1 MKFPKL
7 FGKKG
12 SDSEDDEFDE
22 ESDDE
27 SEEESDDDND
37 HDDDDESDDEDD
49 EDGEKRPA
57 GRGRL
62 IIIAAAAVIVLG
74 TGAGGAWYFLAGDEP
89 TPKAKRDHKG
99 PIAVL
104 ELKPTKRALTPP
116 PGGGLNAIAAKGQE
130 QGPGAGIMVP
140 AATLAAFGNI
150 PQAEPGEPL
159 AEVPDPALIERDTLP
174 KVGADG
180 RLPWQAYARPFDA
193 RDDRPRIAI
202 IITGMGLSRAS
213 TDAAIKRLPGPVT
226 LAFDPYAPDLEGWVT
241 RARQAGHEVLVSL
254 PMEPSEFPLRD
265 PGPYALL
272 TSLDPVEN
280 IRRLE
285 FVLGRLPG
293 YVGVISAMGS
303 KFRASESHLRPVLEA
318 LKGRGLM
325 FVDGGGAKGNL
336 APRIATEI
344 GLPRAVNDLQL
355 DTLPSRVAID
365 QRLAELEAVVR
376 KQAAA
381 VAIAAPYPA
390 TLERLAAWA
399 ATLEAKNLTLAPVSA
414 LADKQFLE

>member
-12 SDSEDDEFDE
+12 GDSEDDELDE

-27 SEEESDDDND
+27 SEEKSE
-37 HDDDDESDDEDD
+37 DDEDSGDDDEDD

-62 IIIAAAAVIVLG
+62 IIIAAVAVIVLG
-74 TGAGGAWYFLAGDEP
+74 AGAGGAWYFLAGDEP

-104 ELKPTKRALTPP
+104 ELKPRARALTPP
-116 PGGGLNAIAAKGQE
+116 PGGGLNAIAAKDQE
-130 QGPGAGIMVP
+130 QRPGAGIMVP
-140 AATLAAFGNI
+140 AATLAAFGNM
-150 PQAEPGEPL
+150 PGAEPGEPL
-159 AEVPDPALIERDTLP
+159 AGVPDPALIERDTLP

-226 LAFDPYAPDLEGWVT
+226 LAFDPYAPDLDGWVA
-241 RARQAGHEVLVSL
+241 RARQAGCEVLVSL
-254 PMEPSEFPLRD
+254 PMEPAEFPLRD
-265 PGPYALL
+265 LGPYALL
-272 TSLDPVEN
+272 TSLDPAEN
-280 IRRLE
+280 LRRLE

-293 YVGVISAMGS
+293 YVGVISAMES
-303 KFRASESHLRPVLEA
+303 KFRASDSHLRPVLEA

-325 FVDGGGAKGNL
+325 FVDGGAAKGNL

-344 GLPRAVNDLQL
+344 GLPRAINNISL
-355 DTLPSRVAID
+355 DDLPSRAAID
-365 QRLAELEAVVR
+365 QRLAELEGVVR
-376 KQAAA
+376 QQAAV

-399 ATLEAKNLTLAPVSA
+399 ATLEVKNLALAPVSA
-414 LADKQFLE
+414 LVDKQFLE

>member
-12 SDSEDDEFDE
+12 DDSEDSDDEFDE
-22 ESDDE
+22 ETEDE
-27 SEEESDDDND
+27 SEEDSEEDSDD
-37 HDDDDESDDEDD
+37 EVDDEDD
-49 EDGEKRPA
+49 EDGEKRPQ

-62 IIIAAAAVIVLG
+62 IIIAAIAVVVLG
-74 TGAGGAWYFLAGDEP
+74 VGGGGAWYFLAGDEP
-89 TPKAKRDHKG
+89 TPRAKRDHKG

-104 ELKPTKRALTPP
+104 ELKPRRVALTPP
-116 PGGGLNAIAAKGQE
+116 AGGGLNAIAAKE
-130 QGPGAGIMVP
+130 RGPGAGVMVP

-150 PQAEPGEPL
+150 PSAEPGDPL
-159 AEVPDPALIERDTLP
+159 SGVPDPALIEGGTLP
-174 KVGADG
+174 KVGDDG
-180 RLPWQAYARPFDA
+180 RMPWQVYARPFDG

-226 LAFDPYAPDLEGWVT
+226 LAFDPYAADLGGWVT
-241 RARQAGHEVLVSL
+241 QARQAGHEVLVSL
-254 PMEPSEFPLRD
+254 PMEPDEFPLSD

-272 TSLDPVEN
+272 TSLDAVEN
-280 IRRLE
+280 MRRLE
-285 FVLGRLPG
+285 FVLGRLTG

-303 KFRASESHLRPVLEA
+303 RFRASESHLRPILEA

-325 FVDGGGAKGNL
+325 FVDGGAAKGNL
-336 APRIATEI
+336 APKIATEI
-344 GLPRAVNDLQL
+344 GLPRAVNNLQL
-355 DTLPSRVAID
+355 DTVPSRTAID
-365 QRLAELEAVVR
+365 QRLAELEGIVRQQAV
-376 KQAAA
+376 A

-390 TLERLAAWA
+390 TLERLAAWV
-399 ATLEAKNLTLAPVSA
+399 ATLEAKSLTLVPVSS

>member
-12 SDSEDDEFDE
+12 DDSEDSDDEFDE
-22 ESDDE
+22 ETEDE
-27 SEEESDDDND
+27 SDEDSEEDSD
-37 HDDDDESDDEDD
+37 DDEDD
-49 EDGEKRPA
+49 EDGEKRPQ

-62 IIIAAAAVIVLG
+62 IIIAAVAVVVL
-74 TGAGGAWYFLAGDEP
+74 GAGGGGGWYFLAGDKP
-89 TPKAKRDHKG
+89 TPKANRDHKG

-104 ELKPTKRALTPP
+104 ELKPRRGALTPP
-116 PGGGLNAIAAKGQE
+116 AGGGLNAIAANE
-130 QGPGAGIMVP
+130 QGPGAGVMVP

-150 PQAEPGEPL
+150 PSVEPGEPL
-159 AEVPDPALIERDTLP
+159 AGVPDPALIERDTLP
-174 KVGADG
+174 KVGDDG
-180 RLPWQAYARPFDA
+180 RLPWQAYARPFDG

-226 LAFDPYAPDLEGWVT
+226 LAFDPYAANLDGWVT
-241 RARQAGHEVLVSL
+241 QARQAGHEVLVSL
-254 PMEPSEFPLRD
+254 PMESDEFPLRD

-272 TSLDPVEN
+272 TSLDAAEN
-280 IRRLE
+280 MRRLE

-293 YVGVISAMGS
+293 YVGVISTMGS
-303 KFRASESHLRPVLEA
+303 RFRASESHLRPVLEA

-325 FVDGGGAKGNL
+325 FVDGGAAKGNL
-336 APRIATEI
+336 APKIATEI
-344 GLPRAVNDLQL
+344 GLPRAINNLHL
-355 DTLPSRVAID
+355 DTVPSRTAID
-365 QRLAELEAVVR
+365 QRLAELEGIVRQHAV
-376 KQAAA
+376 A

-399 ATLEAKNLTLAPVSA
+399 ATLEAKNLTLAPVSS

>member
-12 SDSEDDEFDE
+12 DDSED
-22 ESDDE
+22 SDDE
-27 SEEESDDDND
+27 SEEETE
-37 HDDDDESDDEDD
+37 DESEEDSGDEFDDEDD
-49 EDGEKRPA
+49 EDGEKRPP

-74 TGAGGAWYFLAGDEP
+74 AGGGGAWYFLAGDEP
-89 TPKAKRDHKG
+89 TPRAKRDHKG
-99 PIAVL
+99 PIAFL
-104 ELKPTKRALTPP
+104 ELEPRGGALTPP
-116 PGGGLNAIAAKGQE
+116 AGGGLNAIAAIAAKE
-130 QGPGAGIMVP
+130 QGPGVGVMIP

-150 PQAEPGEPL
+150 PRLEPGEPL
-159 AEVPDPALIERDTLP
+159 SGVPDPALIERDTLP
-174 KVGADG
+174 KVGDDG
-180 RLPWQAYARPFDA
+180 LLPWQAYARPFDA
-193 RDDRPRIAI
+193 QDDRPRIAI

-226 LAFDPYAPDLEGWVT
+226 LAFDPYAADLDGWVA

-254 PMEPSEFPLRD
+254 PMESDEFPLRD

-272 TSLDPVEN
+272 TSLDAAEN
-280 IRRLE
+280 MRRLE

-293 YVGVISAMGS
+293 YVGVISVMGS
-303 KFRASESHLRPVLEA
+303 RFRASESHLRPVLEA

-325 FVDGGGAKGNL
+325 FVDGGAAKGNL
-336 APRIATEI
+336 APKIATEI
-344 GLPRAVNDLQL
+344 GLPRAMNNLQL
-355 DTLPSRVAID
+355 DTVPSRAAID
-365 QRLAELEAVVR
+365 QRLAELEGIVR
-376 KQAAA
+376 KQAVA

-399 ATLEAKNLTLAPVSA
+399 ATLEAKNLTLAPISA